1 MCNCN
6 IAVIRFSF
14 CSICKKLLQNTIPL
28 SQLQACHV
36 LNYEHKLIPVILTHC
51 QYSLQYGKG
60 TEVDYDFEA
69 IERDLFDKFI
79 FGKPLILIDEMP
91 RVVFRKDAHDA
102 TFYESIMASVP
113 QVGNLNI
120 QLATYIVSNRMSSL
134 CKLL

>member
-1 MCNCN
+1 MCTF
-6 IAVIRFSF
+6 I
-14 CSICKKLLQNTIPL
+14 CSICQKLLQNTIPL

-51 QYSLQYGKG
+51 QYSLKYGEG
-60 TEVDYDFEA
+60 TEVSYDFEA

-79 FGKPLILIDEMP
+79 FGKPLILVDEMP

-113 QVGNLNI
+113 QVSEFI
-120 QLATYIVSNRMSSL
+120 CDCPVIFHQLTTT
-134 CKLL
+134 